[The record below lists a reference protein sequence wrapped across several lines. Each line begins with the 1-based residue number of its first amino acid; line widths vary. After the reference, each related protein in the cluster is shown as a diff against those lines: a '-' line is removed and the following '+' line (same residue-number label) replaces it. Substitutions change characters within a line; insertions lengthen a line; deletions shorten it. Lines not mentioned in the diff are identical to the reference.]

1 MGGSDIASSGKGP
14 ESESSKRKIKAL
26 QRERDALEMRIG
38 GASARA
44 IAEQLGITE
53 RGARKAI
60 RRAMD
65 RIKDEIRG
73 NAEDLYELQLERLD
87 KMLLAVWSDA
97 IKGRYGAV
105 DRVLRIESQRAKLL
119 GLDAPTQVSITW
131 QTELLQL
138 IESGDITL
146 DEAREELGDDLAN
159 EFFAAAGIRL
169 GESGEVEAESG
180 ENPLEP
186 ASA

>member
-26 QRERDALEMRIG
+26 ERERDALEMRIG

-44 IAEQLGITE
+44 ISEQLGITE
-53 RGARKAI
+53 RGVRKAI

-65 RIKDEIRG
+65 RIKDEIKG
-73 NAEDLYELQLERLD
+73 NAEDLHDLQLERLD

-97 IKGRYGAV
+97 IKGSYGAV
-105 DRVLRIESQRAKLL
+105 DRVLRIEDQRAKLL
-119 GLDAPTQVSITW
+119 GLDAPRQIIHTW

-138 IESGDITL
+138 IESGDVTPE
-146 DEAREELGDDLAN
+146 EAREELGEDLAK
-159 EFFAAAGIRL
+159 EFFEEAGIRVDGGGSDSPKG
-169 GESGEVEAESG
+169 GEGETPGA
-180 ENPLEP
+180 
-186 ASA
+186 

>member
-1 MGGSDIASSGKGP
+1 
-14 ESESSKRKIKAL
+14 
-26 QRERDALEMRIG
+26 MRIG
-38 GASARA
+38 GASYRA
-44 IAEQLGITE
+44 IGEQLGITE
-53 RGARKAI
+53 SGAAKAVK
-60 RRAMD
+60 RAMK
-65 RIKDEIRG
+65 RIADEVKE
-73 NAEDLYELQLERLD
+73 NAEQYRDLQLERLD

-97 IKGRYGAV
+97 IKGSYGAV
-105 DRVLRIESQRAKLL
+105 DRVLKIEYQRAKLL

-138 IESGDITL
+138 IESGDVTL

-186 ASA
+186 AEGLSE